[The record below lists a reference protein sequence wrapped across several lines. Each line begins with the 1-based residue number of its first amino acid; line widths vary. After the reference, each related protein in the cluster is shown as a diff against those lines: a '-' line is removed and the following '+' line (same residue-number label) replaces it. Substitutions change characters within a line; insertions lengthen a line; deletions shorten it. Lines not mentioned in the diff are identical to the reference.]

1 MPEYSNVATLRRAI
15 IDTEATIAGCED
27 VIARDTRRP
36 RRTVS
41 HAASTE
47 SGRISSRDTHSQESD
62 DRGRARGAGKRKQLE
77 TPDYIDRI
85 IKLKMATANAALSS
99 TPAG

>member
-1 MPEYSNVATLRRAI
+1 MNAKDYVKKMRSTLPEYSNVATLRRAI

-27 VIARDTRRP
+27 VLARIARRT

-47 SGRISSRDTHSQESD
+47 SGRTSSRDTRSQESE
-62 DRGRARGAGKRKQLE
+62 DRERTKGAGKPQ
-77 TPDYIDRI
+77 
-85 IKLKMATANAALSS
+85 
-99 TPAG
+99 